1 MFIQTEE
8 TPNPET
14 LKFIPGRTVME
25 KGTATYRDVSECG
38 NSPLAGRLL
47 KVNDIIAV
55 FFGHDFITL
64 TKKTGTEWYVLKPLV
79 LGILLEHFVANLPV
93 MSEQEDLEVA
103 STENEQDPL
112 VIQIRELLDTR
123 IRPAVAQDGGD
134 ITFHAFKDGVVYL
147 KMQGACSGCPSSQA
161 TLKTGIENMLRY
173 YVPEVTEVRA
183 VNG

>member
-1 MFIQTEE
+1 VFIQTEE

-25 KGTATYRDVSECG
+25 KGTATYRNISECS
-38 NSPLAGRLL
+38 NSPLAQRLL
-47 KVNDIIAV
+47 KIDDIIAV
-55 FFGHDFITL
+55 FFAHDFITL
-64 TKKTGTEWYVLKPLV
+64 TKKTGTEWYVLKPLL
-79 LGILLEHFVANLPV
+79 LGILLEHFVANLPIIV
-93 MSEQEDLEVA
+93 EEISVDVAPSEND
-103 STENEQDPL
+103 QDPL

-134 ITFHAFKDGVVYL
+134 ITFHDFKDGVVYL

-183 VNG
+183 VND